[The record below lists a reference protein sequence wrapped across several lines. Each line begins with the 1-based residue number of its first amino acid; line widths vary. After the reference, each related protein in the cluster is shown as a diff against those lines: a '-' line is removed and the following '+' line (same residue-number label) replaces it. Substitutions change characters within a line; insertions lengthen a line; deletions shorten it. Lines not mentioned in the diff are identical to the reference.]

1 MRQIVLGFL
10 LVAIVITF
18 GLMLLATQQDK
29 LENPLAKLKEP
40 IMPTF
45 VVEVPVT
52 RVVEVTREVIITVV
66 ASPTPFGYIAP
77 TETPAPTP
85 PPDFGDAE
93 WGSPDWPVAIGEPAG
108 MYIQT
113 DDGNDQGF
121 DVTVLNVHRGDEAMR
136 RILETDPDNPPPPDG
151 YEFVLLLVK
160 VDADADNPGLIEF
173 GPSEG
178 SILTNGEYIKFDDEA
193 DYTPCCLKPP
203 FEFQLSANKVQ
214 WGYIA
219 LPVWADDPEPLFL
232 LGSREYGVY
241 FSLNQ

>member
-52 RVVEVTREVIITVV
+52 RIVEVTREVIITVV

-136 RILETDPDNPPPPDG
+136 RILEADP
-151 YEFVLLLVK
+151 
-160 VDADADNPGLIEF
+160 DNPGLIEF

-178 SILTNGEYIKFDDEA
+178 SILTNGEYIEFDDEA
-193 DYTPCCLKPP
+193 DYTSCCLKPP